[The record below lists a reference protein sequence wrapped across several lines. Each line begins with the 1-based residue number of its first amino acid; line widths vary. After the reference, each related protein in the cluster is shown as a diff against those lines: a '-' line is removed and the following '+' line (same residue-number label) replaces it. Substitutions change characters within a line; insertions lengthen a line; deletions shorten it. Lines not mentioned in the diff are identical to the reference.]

1 MPNYCDLEALE
12 GFTCGQ
18 ASDPVGKTGV
28 TVLRFDA
35 GAVAAV
41 DVRGAAPG
49 TRETDLLKPE
59 NLIDKVHA
67 IVLSGGSVWGLDA
80 MSGVVQVLE
89 DSGVGFDTGVA
100 KVPIVTGA
108 VLFDLGVGSASIRPD
123 MLMGRKAAEA
133 AIGRR
138 IETGA
143 VGAGCG
149 ATLGKIYGR
158 EYASASGLG
167 VHCISLADGFCVAA
181 IVAVNPYGEVFGH
194 DGRLLGASTA
204 PTALREAQHYSAAG
218 NFPGTNTTIGAIVT
232 NATLTKTE
240 ALKVAQMAHDGVAR
254 AIRPAHTLYDGDTL
268 FAAATGAHGSM
279 NLNRL
284 GMLAAD
290 AVEGAIH
297 NGVLSCQGEL

>member
-1 MPNYCDLEALE
+1 MSDYCDFGGLQ

-18 ASDPVGKTGV
+18 ASDLEGKTGV

-80 MSGVVQVLE
+80 MSGVVGVLE
-89 DSGVGFDTGVA
+89 DNNVGFDTGIV

-108 VLFDLGVGSASIRPD
+108 VLFDLGVGSASARPD
-123 MLMGRKAAEA
+123 VSMGRSAAA
-133 AIGRR
+133 AATEGRVQ
-138 IETGA
+138 TGA

-158 EYASASGLG
+158 EYATPSGLG
-167 VHCISLADGFCVAA
+167 AHCISLPDGFCVAA
-181 IVAVNPYGEVFGH
+181 VVAVNPYGEVFGR
-194 DGRLLGASTA
+194 DGQLLGASTA
-204 PTALREAQHYSAAG
+204 PLSLREEKNYQTAG
-218 NFPGTNTTIGAIVT
+218 DFPGTNTTIGAVIT
-232 NATLTKTE
+232 NATLTKSE
-240 ALKVAQMAHDGVAR
+240 ALKVAQMAHDGLAR

-268 FAAATGAHGSM
+268 FAAGTGTHGSM

-290 AVEGAIH
+290 AVEAAIH
-297 NGVLSCQGEL
+297 NGVVSRHAQS

>member
-1 MPNYCDLEALE
+1 
-12 GFTCGQ
+12 
-18 ASDPVGKTGV
+18 VGKTGV

-89 DSGVGFDTGVA
+89 ESGVGFDTGVVR
-100 KVPIVTGA
+100 VPIVTGA
-108 VLFDLGVGSASIRPD
+108 VLFDLGVGSASARPD

-133 AIGRR
+133 ATGRR

-194 DGRLLGASTA
+194 DGMLAGASTA
-204 PTALREAQHYSAAG
+204 PTALREEQHYSAAG

>member
-1 MPNYCDLEALE
+1 MSDYCDFGELQ

-18 ASDPVGKTGV
+18 ASDLEGKTGV

-80 MSGVVQVLE
+80 MSGVVGVLE
-89 DSGVGFDTGVA
+89 DNNVGFDTGIV

-108 VLFDLGVGSASIRPD
+108 VLFDLGVGSASARPD
-123 MLMGRKAAEA
+123 VSMGRSAAA
-133 AIGRR
+133 AATESRVQ
-138 IETGA
+138 TGA

-158 EYASASGLG
+158 EYATPSGLG
-167 VHCISLADGFCVAA
+167 AHCISLPDGFCVAA
-181 IVAVNPYGEVFGH
+181 VVAVNPYGEVFGR
-194 DGRLLGASTA
+194 DGQLLGASTA
-204 PTALREAQHYSAAG
+204 PLSLREDKNYQTAG
-218 NFPGTNTTIGAIVT
+218 DFPGTNTTIGAVIT
-232 NATLTKTE
+232 NATLTKSE
-240 ALKVAQMAHDGVAR
+240 ALKVAQMAHDGLAR

-268 FAAATGAHGSM
+268 FAAGTGTHGSM

-290 AVEGAIH
+290 AIEAAIH
-297 NGVLSCQGEL
+297 NGVVSRHAPS

>member
-1 MPNYCDLEALE
+1 MPSYFDLEALE

-80 MSGVVQVLE
+80 MSGVAQVLE
-89 DSGVGFDTGVA
+89 ASGVGFDTGIV

-108 VLFDLGVGSASIRPD
+108 VLFDLGVGSASARPD
-123 MLMGRKAAEA
+123 VLMGRKAAQA
-133 AIGRR
+133 ATGRR

-143 VGAGCG
+143 VGAG
-149 ATLGKIYGR
+149 
-158 EYASASGLG
+158 
-167 VHCISLADGFCVAA
+167 
-181 IVAVNPYGEVFGH
+181 
-194 DGRLLGASTA
+194 
-204 PTALREAQHYSAAG
+204 
-218 NFPGTNTTIGAIVT
+218 
-232 NATLTKTE
+232 
-240 ALKVAQMAHDGVAR
+240 
-254 AIRPAHTLYDGDTL
+254 
-268 FAAATGAHGSM
+268 
-279 NLNRL
+279 
-284 GMLAAD
+284 
-290 AVEGAIH
+290 
-297 NGVLSCQGEL
+297 